1 MAAIALW
8 IITCFDNNGSYFT
21 QKVVGVLCTV
31 GTLFMMLFAGKDKVK
46 RLLTPPAFALFA
58 YMLLSGVS
66 TLYARSR
73 KFAIAEFAVFLA
85 AFAVYLCIV
94 LFRMTAGP
102 PSAEQRPRSL
112 PRRLRSVCC
121 PSTQPPAIC

>member
-1 MAAIALW
+1 MKQKPAQSKNGQAKGGVQAKPAAPSSARWGLYTMAAIALW

-73 KFAIAEFAVFLA
+73 KFAIAEFP
-85 AFAVYLCIV
+85 
-94 LFRMTAGP
+94 G
-102 PSAEQRPRSL
+102 
-112 PRRLRSVCC
+112 LRFHDR
-121 PSTQPPAIC
+121 